1 MSQSN
6 FPPASESVTDLGRTI
21 SPEALN
27 LAGTALDAGI
37 FYQDAFKAHVA
48 PAWAQAFPVNPKCI
62 TAGPDGRCYVD
73 EVEGDFQTRKAAFE
87 ALKDRLR
94 SEPRGAWA
102 MVRRPWQDDPSRAS
116 WSVALSVGNGEVVC
130 PDLSGIVG
138 EPTPEEFID
147 RAVGYEI
154 YCARRCEEARRAGLT
169 SLALIRERGW
179 MPGTVLRDISIGGKR
194 YSTAKVIKLEGP
206 YVSLY
211 MTRRGS
217 ATRWEWRGLAQS
229 VEHASYP
236 PVAGRRKLVVS
247 AAEDAAAA

>member
-6 FPPASESVTDLGRTI
+6 FPPATEPVADRGRTI
-21 SPEALN
+21 PAEALN

-37 FYQDAFKAHVA
+37 FYQDAFEAHVA
-48 PAWAQAFPVNPKCI
+48 PAWAQAFPVTPKCI
-62 TAGPDGRCYVD
+62 TVGADGRSYVD
-73 EVEGDFQTRKAAFE
+73 EIDGDFQACKAQFE
-87 ALKDRLR
+87 ALKERLR

-102 MVRRPWQDDPSRAS
+102 MMRRPWKDDPTRAS
-116 WSVALSVGNGEVVC
+116 WSVALSVGHGQVVC

-138 EPTPEEFID
+138 EPTPDEFIK

-154 YCARRCEEARRAGLT
+154 YCARKCEEIRRSGLT

-194 YSTAKVIKLEGP
+194 YSSAKVIKIEGP

-211 MTRRGS
+211 MTKRGS
-217 ATRWEWRGLAQS
+217 PNRWEWRGPAQS

-236 PVAGRRKLVVS
+236 PIAGRRKLVVS